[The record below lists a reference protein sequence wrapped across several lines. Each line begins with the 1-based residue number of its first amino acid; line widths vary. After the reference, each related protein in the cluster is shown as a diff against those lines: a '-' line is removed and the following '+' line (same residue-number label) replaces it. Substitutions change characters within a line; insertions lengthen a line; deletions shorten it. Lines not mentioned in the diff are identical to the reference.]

1 MQIDKCMNQLQENW
15 RPNQWLLRIGI
26 RKSASWTASNFDN
39 LFPSVDWPQPP
50 LPPPLRCIPFLFFF
64 PFLCLCLSIQRS
76 SIEKHCWGNLLPIG
90 RKIREIQDC
99 TSFAQD
105 KGDSVST
112 TSGFTQRRAFSEQ
125 LGPGMGRPERSG
137 RCGVLWWSLWSLWAD
152 LWGLGD
158 LKIWLVMAS
167 LAEFVQGASESYS
180 LSVRSINSSRK
191 LSLKPK

>member
-39 LFPSVDWPQPP
+39 LVPSVDWPQPP
-50 LPPPLRCIPFLFFF
+50 LPPPLRCIPFRFFF

-90 RKIREIQDC
+90 RKIREIQD
-99 TSFAQD
+99 
-105 KGDSVST
+105 
-112 TSGFTQRRAFSEQ
+112 SGIAHHLPKTKETAFPLHPASHNGEPFLNSWPSEC

-180 LSVRSINSSRK
+180 LSLCV
-191 LSLKPK
+191 L

>member
-76 SIEKHCWGNLLPIG
+76 SIEKHCWGNLIPIG
-90 RKIREIQDC
+90 RKIREIQD
-99 TSFAQD
+99 
-105 KGDSVST
+105 
-112 TSGFTQRRAFSEQ
+112 SGIAHHLPKTKETAFPLHPASHGNGEPFLNSWPSES
-125 LGPGMGRPERSG
+125 LGPLGPLGDGKAREVRSVYCDG
-137 RCGVLWWSLWSLWAD
+137 PYGSLCWD

-158 LKIWLVMAS
+158 LKIWLV
-167 LAEFVQGASESYS
+167 G
-180 LSVRSINSSRK
+180 
-191 LSLKPK
+191 